1 MTKEEYNSYVMKK
14 AKKSPVIKDTINA
27 FWIGGLICVVGEFL
41 SAFYKS
47 FELPEKS
54 VATLT
59 SVTLIIIAGV
69 LTGLDV
75 CHKIAKVAGAGT
87 VVPITG
93 FANSVIAPAMEFRR
107 EGLVM
112 GVGAKLFTFAGPVLV
127 YGVSASV
134 IAGIIT
140 FFVEGMA

>member
-75 CHKIAKVAGAGT
+75 FHKIAKVAGAGT

-93 FANSVIAPAMEFRR
+93 FANAVVSPAIEAKS
-107 EGLVM
+107 EGIVL
-112 GVGAKLFTFAGPVLV
+112 GVGAKIFTIAGPVILFATLSSFFCGLV
-127 YGVSASV
+127 FYIVK
-134 IAGIIT
+134 IL
-140 FFVEGMA
+140 